1 MDQKRA
7 NAGNIC
13 SLGST
18 PQSIFEQSPTQ
29 SDALMSHI
37 HCKTREDHDGDGMSR
52 DAFDHPRGSGR
63 GIDTADGEA
72 IETDHR
78 SAVATH
84 IRLSAVGLLTDE
96 RKAMQKRIKRHISAV
111 E

>member
-7 NAGNIC
+7 NAGNVGR
-13 SLGST
+13 LRST
-18 PQSIFEQSPTQ
+18 TPSIFEKSPTQ
-29 SDALMSHI
+29 PYALMGQI
-37 HCKTREDHDGDGMSR
+37 HCKTCENHYGHGMFR
-52 DAFDHPRGSGR
+52 NALDHPRGSGR

-96 RKAMQKRIKRHISAV
+96 RKAMQKRIKRRISAV

>member
-7 NAGNIC
+7 NSSDVGR
-13 SLGST
+13 LRST
-18 PQSIFEQSPTQ
+18 PQGIFEQRTTEPHT
-29 SDALMSHI
+29 LMGQI
-37 HCKTREDHDGDGMSR
+37 HRKTREIHDRHGMSR
-52 DAFDHPRGSGR
+52 YAFDHPRGSGR

-96 RKAMQKRIKRHISAV
+96 RKAMQKRIKRRISAV